1 MKSLSKHTYV
11 VTCLPAFARA
21 FSTISL
27 SRLAFPYMFARVRA
41 GFLLDMSDKNKEKQA
56 YEFSAFDFCARYP
69 YLEGSIIE
77 VIAGLKTY
85 SDPFTLLFW
94 VRELL
99 KKQIDLNRR
108 VLPDFNDNYDFELS
122 VMQKEHPLLKHYLD
136 FAGATDAKR
145 ARDTLNKVN
154 EEIAALLERD
164 LTDEEKSL

>member
-1 MKSLSKHTYV
+1 MPIITSKV
-11 VTCLPAFARA
+11 L
-21 FSTISL
+21 
-27 SRLAFPYMFARVRA
+27 LALVRE
-41 GFLLDMSDKNKEKQA
+41 GFLLDMSDENKDKEKQA

-85 SDPFTLLFW
+85 SDPFSLLFW

-99 KKQIDLNRR
+99 KKQIALNRR
-108 VLPDFNDNYDFELS
+108 IFPDFDDNYDFELS
-122 VMQKEHPLLKHYLD
+122 VMQKKHPLLKYYLD

-154 EEIAALLERD
+154 EELAALLERD
-164 LTDEEKSL
+164 LTDEEKAEI